1 MTVAESRRHAVVT
14 ARSVRGAAAVAGAL
28 AISAAG
34 AVCVVT
40 YHFARTVLTP
50 PRARPEDVAVF
61 SHDATRETITLAV
74 TPDTT
79 LHGNYSFWFAGT
91 RGHARLGEVLER
103 TPGTV
108 TRRVI
113 AVDSGD
119 LSAARRGRIGGW
131 FYQGPDDLGLPF
143 ENVTIDTPVGGAP
156 AWLFEA
162 EPASK
167 RWVIQVHGRAVTRTE
182 TLRAVP
188 AFHDAGYTSLLISY
202 RNDGVAPASDDA
214 RYALGDTE
222 WEDVE
227 AAIQF
232 AIEAGAREIVLMG
245 WSMGGAVVLQTVTRT
260 TASVIRGVVLESPVI
275 DWVTA
280 LDYQARL
287 LGLPLFIT
295 HGVYRLIASRW
306 ASRITGQAR
315 PIDLARLDFVRRATE
330 LSLPILLLHSDDDG
344 YVPVEASAAL
354 AAARS
359 DIVTFE
365 RFRNARHTK
374 LWNYDPHRW
383 NDVISGWL
391 ASLGATTERTACPI
405 RRRGVA
411 KV

>member
-1 MTVAESRRHAVVT
+1 VADSRRHAVVT
-14 ARSVRGAAAVAGAL
+14 ARSVRGAVVVAGAL

-40 YHFARTVLTP
+40 YHFARTILTP
-50 PRARPEDVAVF
+50 PRARPEDVAVI

-79 LHGNYSFWFAGT
+79 LDGNYSFWFSGT
-91 RGHARLGEVLER
+91 QGHARLGEVVER

-119 LSAARRGRIGGW
+119 LTAARRGRMGGW
-131 FYQGPDDLGLPF
+131 FYQGPDDLNLPF
-143 ENVTIDTPVGGAP
+143 LNVTIDTPVGGAP

-162 EPASK
+162 EPASQ

-188 AFHDAGYTSLLISY
+188 AFHDAGYSCLLISY

-232 AIEAGAREIVLMG
+232 AIGAGARDIVLMG
-245 WSMGGAVVLQTVTRT
+245 WSMGGAVVLQTATRT
-260 TASVIRGVVLESPVI
+260 TASVIRGVVLESPVV

-306 ASRITGQAR
+306 ASRVTGQAR

-354 AAARS
+354 AAARA

-365 RFRNARHTK
+365 RFQKARHTK
-374 LWNYDPHRW
+374 LWNYDHRRW
-383 NDVISGWL
+383 NSAISGWL
-391 ASLGATTERTACPI
+391 ASLGATTERTERPI

>member
-1 MTVAESRRHAVVT
+1 MRGSAALAGAVVLSAT
-14 ARSVRGAAAVAGAL
+14 A
-28 AISAAG
+28 

-40 YHFARTVLTP
+40 YHFARTVVTP
-50 PRARPEDVAVF
+50 PRTRPEDVAVLAY
-61 SHDATRETITLAV
+61 DAVHGTITLTV

-79 LHGNYSFWFAGT
+79 LPGNYSFWFAGT

-103 TPGTV
+103 TPGTI

-113 AVDSGD
+113 GVDSGD
-119 LSAARRGRIGGW
+119 LSLARRGRMGGW
-131 FYQGPDDLGLPF
+131 FYRAPDDLGLAF
-143 ENVTIDTPVGGAP
+143 ENVAVPTPVGDAP
-156 AWLFEA
+156 AWLFPA
-162 EPASK
+162 ESPST

-188 AFHDAGYTSLLISY
+188 VFHAAGYSCLLISY

-222 WEDVE
+222 WEDVD
-227 AAIQF
+227 AAIRY
-232 AIEAGAREIVLMG
+232 AVDAGAREVVLMG

-260 TASVIRGVVLESPVI
+260 QTRVIRGVVLESPVI
-275 DWVTA
+275 DWVTT
-280 LDYQARL
+280 LDYQAQL

-306 ASRITGQAR
+306 ASRVTGQAR

-344 YVPVEASAAL
+344 YVPATASAAL
-354 AAARS
+354 ASARG

-365 RFRNARHTK
+365 RFRTARHTK
-374 LWNYDPHRW
+374 LWNYDPDRW
-383 NDVISGWL
+383 NGAIAQWL
-391 ASLGATTERTACPI
+391 AARKSPTGHTARRP
-405 RRRGVA
+405 RRRGAVKA
-411 KV
+411 